1 MPTGKVKWF
10 NSKKGYGFIT
20 EDETNRDIFLHV
32 TVLEE
37 SKLKTL
43 LEWEYYD
50 NALHTDFEFDNF
62 KDCMSAMNR
71 IAFECEALNHHP
83 EWTNVYNTL
92 DITLTTHDADGVTE
106 LDFKLAAAINKIVE
120 VEEE

>member
-1 MPTGKVKWF
+1 M
-10 NSKKGYGFIT
+10 KKL
-20 EDETNRDIFLHV
+20 TNFEIEKR
-32 TVLEE
+32 LEN
-37 SKLKTL
+37 LTD
-43 LEWEYYD
+43 WDFYD

-92 DITLTTHDADGVTE
+92 DISLTTHDAGGVTE
-106 LDFKLAAAINKIVE
+106 LDFKLAHLIITIVE
-120 VEEE
+120 VEE

>member
-1 MPTGKVKWF
+1 MERL
-10 NSKKGYGFIT
+10 T
-20 EDETNRDIFLHV
+20 EKEIA
-32 TVLEE
+32 E
-37 SKLKTL
+37 KLASL
-43 LEWEYYD
+43 NDWDYYD

-92 DITLTTHDADGVTE
+92 DIKLTTHDADGVTA
-106 LDFKLAAAINKIVE
+106 LDFQLANLINQIVE
-120 VEEE
+120 VEE